1 MEATQDLRE
10 LPAIQNIAEYLRTM
24 TFRKKLF
31 GGYDSESVL
40 EHFSAVTLQ
49 YEAIISAFMQQVE
62 IQAGRLAE
70 AQAQLQG
77 KGPDYNSAAP
87 AFPQEPPMPQ
97 PWQAGAPA
105 FPQQQA
111 QPFSPWEQPQQ
122 PYAAPNPWA
131 QQPQIPSFVPWEQ
144 PQQPAAP
151 PPVYSVPDAW
161 AQQPQMPPAQP
172 FDPWG
177 QQQMPPAPQP
187 AYTAPDAWAQQQ
199 PALWPGAV
207 EAEPLNMGG
216 YST

>member
-70 AQAQLQG
+70 VQAQG
-77 KGPDYNSAAP
+77 KGPDYNRAAP

-111 QPFSPWEQPQQ
+111 QQMPAQPFSPWEQPQQ

-131 QQPQIPSFVPWEQ
+131 QQAPQQQIPSFVPWEQ
-144 PQQPAAP
+144 PQQP
-151 PPVYSVPDAW
+151 
-161 AQQPQMPPAQP
+161 QMPPPAQP

-199 PALWPGAV
+199 PAPWPGAV